1 MNFHIAFNA
10 WFWNRPDTGSGQYLR
25 GLIDGLRVVEPSMRL
40 TLVAPEGWQIEA
52 PPDVGIEHTALR
64 GLGHLGKV
72 RFEQQDFPRAA
83 ARIGADLAHI
93 PYWGAPL
100 VSPIPMVVTIHDLI
114 PLLLPAYRG
123 GPPARLY
130 TALVAAS
137 ARGASAVLTDSEH
150 SRQDILKHLHLPAGR
165 VSAIPLACGEGY
177 RPEPDNAL
185 DEAVRKKYDLPPEY
199 ILYLGGFDV
208 RKNVEG
214 LLKFAAYVKASEVPL
229 VLAGHLP
236 EEITPRFADVPR
248 LIQSM
253 GVGDVVQLIGPVDEA
268 DKPSL
273 YRMAKCFVFPS
284 FYEGFGLPV
293 LEAMACGTP
302 VVAADTSSLAE
313 IVGDAGFLIG
323 PDDIER
329 LAGAIV
335 SILVDEDLARDL
347 SRKGRRRA
355 AQFSWDRTARETAT
369 IYRKVLGAETE

>member
-1 MNFHIAFNA
+1 MNLHVAFNA

-25 GLIDGLRVVEPSMRL
+25 GLIDGLRVVQPDIRL

-52 PPDVGIEHTALR
+52 PPGVGVERARLR
-64 GLGHLGKV
+64 GSGHLGKV
-72 RFEQQDFPRAA
+72 RFEQLDFPQVASRL
-83 ARIGADLAHI
+83 GADLAHI

-100 VSPIPMVVTIHDLI
+100 SSSVPIVVTIHDLI

-123 GPPARLY
+123 GMLARLY

-150 SRQDILKHLHLPAGR
+150 SRQDILRRLRLRADR
-165 VSAIPLACGEGY
+165 VSAIPLACGGGY
-177 RPEPDNAL
+177 RPEPDDAL
-185 DEAVRKKYDLPPEY
+185 DKAVRQKYRLPPEY
-199 ILYLGGFDV
+199 VLYLGGYDV
-208 RKNVEG
+208 RKNVQG
-214 LLKFAAYVKASEVPL
+214 LLKAYTYVKASTVPL
-229 VLAGHLP
+229 VLAGRLP
-236 EEITPRFADVPR
+236 DEITPRFADVPR

-253 GVGDVVQLIGPVDEA
+253 GVDDIVHFAGQPDET

-313 IVGDAGFLIG
+313 IVGDAGFLVR
-323 PDDIER
+323 PEDIEH

-335 SILVDEDLARDL
+335 SILVDQHLASDL
-347 SRKGRRRA
+347 SQKGARRA
-355 AQFSWDRTARETAT
+355 AQFSWERTARETIAV
-369 IYRKVLGAETE
+369 YQRVLDTGTG